1 MKKKK
6 SGHYLEHSNFLV
18 LLFGDLTVCLSL
30 TLSKNVNRRAFKFLM
45 REIFLVLKTLTMNAE
60 RKRIEFA
67 INEKDEKAKLCL
79 ETLYRLS

>member
-1 MKKKK
+1 
-6 SGHYLEHSNFLV
+6 
-18 LLFGDLTVCLSL
+18 
-30 TLSKNVNRRAFKFLM
+30 
-45 REIFLVLKTLTMNAE
+45 MNAE